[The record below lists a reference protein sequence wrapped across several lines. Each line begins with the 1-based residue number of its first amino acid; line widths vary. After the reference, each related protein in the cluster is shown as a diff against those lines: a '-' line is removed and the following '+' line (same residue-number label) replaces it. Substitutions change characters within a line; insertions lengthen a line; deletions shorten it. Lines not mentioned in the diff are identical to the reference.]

1 MAIIYFCNSDHELRN
16 LFTQFEEASH
26 KVFEGNEKQRF
37 KAVRVTAKLKKQIL
51 NRILKL
57 RKDTQ
62 IRKMKLSFLE
72 DNVKDQILQYKLS
85 NLLMPRDDFEKF
97 IKDNTKIIGKDL
109 MKLYQDLLKDTKGN
123 EYIFFWMLSE
133 EEEDAIL

>member
-1 MAIIYFCNSDHELRN
+1 MAIIYFCNSDNELRN